1 MVSSFSNRSQQ
12 DIVAKMVGQI
22 IGSTGNVTDFSEGS
36 VIRSLV
42 EAIAQE
48 IYANNRLFSEGL
60 ASSIP
65 SSIRQAFNL
74 PLNGANYAH
83 GSCVFYRRMLQ
94 SPLNLSALSGEYQ
107 AVVFSAGLNPFPI
120 TIGNPVFYGVS
131 GAKLIGD
138 TVYESESSAER
149 VFADITDISSAKIT
163 WEKQTGYSLYRIYR
177 SSIDPD
183 TISEAIINSSD
194 IVSSV
199 NKSGSLHGDYFFS
212 IGAVDGS
219 ALLSQGS
226 IPHIVQLNNQTA
238 ALTWNTMI
246 SGVPSVTSNA
256 THRLYRSAVA
266 RPRFFY
272 AYNYSTVSSTPTYYS
287 VTAFSSTHVESP
299 ATKIIAVYDTNPT
312 PGTKSKISFSIP
324 TGGYSYKIYK
334 SSSANM
340 QNSSAHEFSPPV
352 QSLAT
357 PTNFSTS
364 VSIGGNLTGS
374 RVYMY
379 VVTAISRTTNDLAI
393 EVESV
398 GARSARS
405 TYSGT
410 STNNTLASLSG
421 VSPLSRTAKVSFTN
435 ATATGFPTS
444 EKTAT
449 ITIAGATYNIFWND
463 NASIPMSVDG
473 EMIVDN
479 VGQDIKVATT
489 TQNGSIQS
497 IRVTNSGDGRY
508 MNGGT
513 GSLDLKIPPNI
524 ATFTASITNGVMNV
538 TGITGT
544 DSIALGQLVAYSGSS
559 GNIFVVGFN
568 AGATGKT
575 GSYNVGTYD
584 SVTQQ
589 PVISTTLSVTSR
601 SMTSTGQSARFS
613 INVIDG
619 VPTLGLATMLSL
631 GSGYIAANDVPA
643 VVDIQNKPY
652 VISYVTDISSTT
664 TTSSNKKIT
673 VSWNGVASATSYRV
687 YRYSNSYSET
697 VADWHISSIETT
709 ATSIVDDGTVFL
721 EDFTETKF
729 QYDGYEMRQIS
740 PDQTYSSNSITFLD
754 TGSKTFSAAQWPG
767 FDFPMKSSVYVDVP
781 GVSFSYDSV
790 TSASMRNGIWPYVH
804 RVGTANLSS
813 LVSVNNG
820 SYLQFVDS
828 GANPSSREDFLASW
842 PKTNTAQAI
851 TGALK
856 VPSGTRVRVPATTKT
871 YTTVSDLALGPFEN
885 YGTVRV
891 QASSSGSSGNSSANS
906 ITSLVSSVYGISSVT
921 NPSSIANGV
930 DAETEQQWKIR
941 FQNTLKALGR
951 GTANS
956 LEIGAKTAAIFD
968 DNGFLTESVTHALV
982 MEQSANTISLYVHN
996 GTSTACSSALV
1007 QRCVQVIEGYYDF
1020 STGTNYAGYK
1030 SAGIPVT
1037 VTPVNFSQQ
1046 DIKIQLVLLP
1056 GFLVSSVSQSVI
1068 DVVTLYFSTLSIG
1081 DGFDIPVLSK
1091 TSTNSAGSVESSYKV
1106 LLVDTN
1112 GNSGFPSDSLT
1123 ITSAAPTSA
1132 NPIVVTWTKPSS
1144 GPNIYSA
1151 QLLKWNN
1158 ESWKLLYTKI
1168 YTGNE
1173 TGQYSD
1179 DGSQDSILDAKSTYN
1194 FSNPPRKVFQKSA
1207 LLQSIMRIAGIAAA
1221 TIKAPHPTNTLIPD
1235 QEVIIPPK
1243 GFVLKLGICEVR

>member
-42 EAIAQE
+42 EAISQE
-48 IYANNRLFSEGL
+48 IYTNNRLFSEGL
-60 ASSIP
+60 SSSIP

-74 PLNGANYAH
+74 PLNSANFAH
-83 GSCVFYRRMLQ
+83 GSCVFYRRMLP

-107 AVVFSAGLNPFPI
+107 AVVFSSGLDAFPI
-120 TIGNPVFYGVS
+120 IIGNPVFYGVS
-131 GAKLIGD
+131 GAKLTGD

-149 VFADITDISSAKIT
+149 VFAITTNISSAKIT
-163 WEKQTGYSLYRIYR
+163 WEKQIGYSLYRIYR

-183 TISEAIINSSD
+183 TISETIINSSD

-199 NKSGSLHGDYFFS
+199 NKLGSLHGDYFFS

-226 IPHIVQLNNQTA
+226 IPKIVQLNNQTA

-246 SGVPSVTSNA
+246 SGLSNA

-272 AYNYSTVSSTPTYYS
+272 AYNYATVSSTPTYYS
-287 VTAFSSTHVESP
+287 VTAFSSAHVESP
-299 ATKIIAVYDTNPT
+299 ATKIIPVYDTNPT
-312 PGTKSKISFSIP
+312 AGTKPKISFSIP

-357 PTNFSTS
+357 PADFSTVLS
-364 VSIGGNLTGS
+364 SGGSLSSS
-374 RVYMY
+374 RAYMY
-379 VVTAISRTTNDLAI
+379 VVTAIARTTTDLAI

-410 STNNTLASLSG
+410 SGANTLASLSG
-421 VSPLSRTAKVSFTN
+421 VDPLSRTAKVSFTN

-463 NASIPMSVDG
+463 ASSISMSTDG

-479 VGQDIKVATT
+479 VGKDIKVATT

-497 IRVTNSGDGRY
+497 IQVTNSGDGRY

-513 GSLDLKIPPNI
+513 GSLDLKIPANI

-538 TGITGT
+538 TAISGT
-544 DSIALGQLVAYSGSS
+544 NSIALGQSVTYIGSS
-559 GNIFVVGFN
+559 GTIFVVGFN
-568 AGATGKT
+568 AGTTGKT

-589 PVISTTLSVTSR
+589 PVTSTTLSVGSR
-601 SMTSTGQSARFS
+601 GMTSTGQSARFS

-619 VPTLGLATMLSL
+619 VPNLGLATMLSS

-643 VVDIQNKPY
+643 VIDIQNKPY
-652 VISYVTDISSTT
+652 VISYVTDISLTT
-664 TTSSNKKIT
+664 TTALDKKIT
-673 VSWNGVASATSYRV
+673 VSWSGVASATSYRV
-687 YRYSNSYSET
+687 YRYFNSYSET
-697 VADWHISSIETT
+697 VYDWHISSIETT
-709 ATSIVDDGTVFL
+709 ATSIVDDGNFFPA
-721 EDFTETKF
+721 DFTETKF

-740 PDQTYSSNSITFLD
+740 PDQTFSSNSITFLD

-790 TSASMRNGIWPYVH
+790 TSANMRNGIWPYVH

-820 SYLQFVDS
+820 SYLQFVDY
-828 GANPSSREDFLASW
+828 GKNPSSREDFLASW

-871 YTTVSDLALGPFEN
+871 YTTVSDLALGASEN

-906 ITSLVSSVYGISSVT
+906 ITSIVSSVYGISSVT
-921 NPSSIANGV
+921 NLSSLANGT
-930 DAETEQQWKIR
+930 DDETEQQWKIR

-951 GTANS
+951 GTSNS

-968 DNGFLTESVTHALV
+968 DNGFLIESVTHALV
-982 MEQSANTISLYVHN
+982 MEQSVNTISLYVHN

-1123 ITSAAPTSA
+1123 ITSASPTV
-1132 NPIVVTWTKPSS
+1132 NPIVVTWTKPST

-1158 ESWKLLYTKI
+1158 ESWKLLHTKI

-1179 DGSQDSILDAKSTYN
+1179 DGSQDSLLDAKSTYN

-1221 TIKAPHPTNTLIPD
+1221 TIKAPHPTNTLITD
-1235 QEVIIPPK
+1235 QEVIIPSK
-1243 GFVLKLGICEVR
+1243 GFVLTLGICEVR